1 MNSKIKISLVVV
13 IGLVIASI
21 GWFAFKNTNSNPENV
36 VIRELESTAP
46 TQWDL
51 AKKLTGRDLLLE
63 EGVKLEHVLTVQSSG
78 GTTSLQALLANN
90 IDVCTESA
98 WPPYINIIARG
109 GKIKALLGVT
119 VSTKD
124 NECSRQGLLVLDE
137 SNIYTIKDLPGKR
150 IAVNVLGAESDY
162 VIRLYLKKN
171 GLSIS
176 QVELV
181 AVPPEKQEQML
192 RSRQVD
198 AISVTRVHYEMTLAN
213 GGVRQ
218 IPGTTNFETKGEAVS
233 GALSFRNDFIE
244 RHPEAVRKYLRA
256 FDGARRIVYKEFQKD
271 PERVRKA
278 YADISAE
285 KGSNP
290 SLAKYF
296 QATLWNPDFP
306 FIADKDI
313 QWWIDRYIES
323 GLLKPGQLKPS
334 DIYTNEFNPLYKKK

>member
-244 RHPEAVRKYLRA
+244 RHPEAVRKYL
-256 FDGARRIVYKEFQKD
+256 D
-271 PERVRKA
+271 RK
-278 YADISAE
+278 SVV
-285 KGSNP
+285 
-290 SLAKYF
+290 
-296 QATLWNPDFP
+296 
-306 FIADKDI
+306 
-313 QWWIDRYIES
+313 
-323 GLLKPGQLKPS
+323 
-334 DIYTNEFNPLYKKK
+334 